1 VIRHLLFVA
10 VPVVL
15 VVAACGSDNDQTV
28 STPDTVVAVGE
39 TDEPAIRLVSPQEG
53 AGIIEAESP
62 VVLDVRTP
70 KEFDEGHV
78 ADAALI
84 DFYEADFADRIAELD
99 PDASYVVYCRSGNR
113 SGQAVALMQELG
125 FVDVADVDG
134 GVVAWSEAGFDLV
147 TD

>member
-1 VIRHLLFVA
+1 MA